1 MSSPHETIADSDI
14 WHNSAFFSEGGL
26 CQKVHRGPLPVGTR
40 CFRSCWDPVSVG
52 TGEVDDGDRG
62 SQRES
67 PPPCATHLL
76 LCGKDGGV
84 RGGAQRPDN
93 GKTFLKKSTFDRPS
107 LVAYCQ
113 FLLGYHLCHRSRDNR
128 CHTPALRFYCL
139 RQGGWVSLDIAANG
153 VANGASRAS

>member
-1 MSSPHETIADSDI
+1 MPESPY
-14 WHNSAFFSEGGL
+14 
-26 CQKVHRGPLPVGTR
+26 GPLAHRNPVHG
-40 CFRSCWDPVSVG
+40 SCWDPVSVG
-52 TGEVDDGDRG
+52 TVEVEDGDRG
-62 SQRES
+62 SGSES

-93 GKTFLKKSTFDRPS
+93 GKTFLKTSRFDRLS
-107 LVAYCQ
+107 LVAHRQ

-153 VANGASRAS
+153 IANG